1 MTLSKEFVWS
11 RVLQYRNFATFLVLD
26 HVSPQTS
33 PFSSLQVECTQPEG
47 YRKGRSLSQL
57 LNNLIKGCWKNS
69 ANVAT
74 EILKDSWRG
83 NLSVWRKQEGQDFK
97 KQKERI
103 SQKMVEKVILPT
115 RFGIFEFS
123 RTFSLPLLNDKRCGK
138 IQIEIH
144 QSLKKSAGKFSP
156 P

>member
-83 NLSVWRKQEGQDFK
+83 NLSVFGGSERSRFQEAKRKNFTKNGRNSDTPYKIRDIWIFPNFFPSALK
-97 KQKERI
+97 WQKVRGN
-103 SQKMVEKVILPT
+103 SNWNSPK
-115 RFGIFEFS
+115 
-123 RTFSLPLLNDKRCGK
+123 SL
-138 IQIEIH
+138 
-144 QSLKKSAGKFSP
+144 KSAGKFNP